1 MNKSCPSCGFW
12 YPRLPSSFPSSFL
25 PPLSLFLLFSIGLKS
40 LSFCSPVWC
49 SFLLV
54 HGCISLWARI
64 GSRERHDAKTP
75 YLPAHGQGRGLSLFR
90 REEAKKRR
98 SVGPRSGGPRR
109 SDGIWFA
116 ANTGPSAAGPR
127 PFTSV
132 FSTIAY
138 FVEGRLREVPFS
150 LVPVTPCFGPLSFPL
165 GFGGS
170 GRVRLF
176 VWFAVSES
184 CCLFTTSTTRT

>member
-12 YPRLPSSFPSSFL
+12 FPLSPPLPPSPFSLPSPFSSC
-25 PPLSLFLLFSIGLKS
+25 SLLAQVFV
-40 LSFCSPVWC
+40 FCSPVWC

-64 GSRERHDAKTP
+64 GSRERRDAKTP
-75 YLPAHGQGRGLSLFR
+75 FLPAHGQGRGLSLFR

-116 ANTGPSAAGPR
+116 ANTGPSAAVPR
-127 PFTSV
+127 SFTSV
-132 FSTIAY
+132 FSTSAY

-150 LVPVTPCFGPLSFPL
+150 LVPATICFGPLSFPL